1 MSSSG
6 QSEPLANEANRI
18 LVKGALMTT
27 ELKIDKNLC
36 FSNGKDGVLTAD
48 VYSPTHGDDLPAV
61 LMLHGGGFESGSKEK
76 YQRWGEFFA
85 GQGYVAIALNYRLAT
100 VQKSIWPGVADD
112 VTEGVDW
119 VVANANRL
127 GLDPMRIGIIGDSA
141 GAHLAALHVLTHPVS
156 PSHRI
161 RAAVCVY
168 GVFDLVE
175 DELASES
182 ASDLTEKM
190 IGGSIETHRKDFEE
204 ASPAYWVESA
214 AANINFDT
222 RFLLIW
228 GGSDRHVAPSQ
239 SESFAAR
246 LESVD
251 IPVERLSLPDV
262 GHLWFN
268 ELPGLSQGR
277 LDSYPNDLVADRLVD
292 FLRAEVMD
300 SHSGNFSD
308 RLVESLK
315 PFA

>member
-1 MSSSG
+1 
-6 QSEPLANEANRI
+6 
-18 LVKGALMTT
+18 MTT
-27 ELKIDKNLC
+27 NLKIDKNIC
-36 FSNGKDGVLTAD
+36 FSNGGEGVLTAD
-48 VYSPTHGDDLPAV
+48 VYSPSHGDDHPVV

-76 YQRWGEFFA
+76 YRRWGEFLA
-85 GQGYVAIALNYRLAT
+85 RQGYVAIALNYRLAT
-100 VQKSIWPGVADD
+100 VQKGIWPGVADD
-112 VTEGVDW
+112 VSDGIDW

-175 DELASES
+175 DELTSDNT
-182 ASDLTEKM
+182 SDLNRKM
-190 IGGSIETHRKDFEE
+190 IGGRIETHRKDFEE

-246 LESVD
+246 LEAVD

-277 LDSYPNDLVADRLVD
+277 LDSYPNDVVADRLVD
-292 FLRAEVMD
+292 FLRTEVMD

-308 RLVESLK
+308 RLVESLR